1 MGERKEEGYV
11 RYQHDRLVQ
20 GVRIRDLGR
29 SNKSISSPNQL
40 RRSLL
45 WSNHVAVMR
54 DTTRRAE
61 REVKKLEADLE
72 EQRERLE
79 HLRRF
84 QRAMEGDKEAQRARD
99 ADIKEFVDSGEYDQL
114 KEQLKELLREWEIAG
129 TD

>member
-1 MGERKEEGYV
+1 MSDTNTIDWFRESESVTWED
-11 RYQHDRLVQ
+11 Q
-20 GVRIRDLGR
+20 IRA
-29 SNKSISSPNQL
+29 SHHPTSYAE
-40 RRSLL
+40 LL